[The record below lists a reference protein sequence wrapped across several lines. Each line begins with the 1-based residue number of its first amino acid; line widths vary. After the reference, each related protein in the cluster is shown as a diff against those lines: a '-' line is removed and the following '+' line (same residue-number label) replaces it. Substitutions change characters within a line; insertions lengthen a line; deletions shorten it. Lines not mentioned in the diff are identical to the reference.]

1 MIDRDTSPEARAV
14 QLAVYARMGPAR
26 RVELAF
32 ELSERMREL
41 AVEGI
46 RARSPELS
54 LAEARRI
61 LWRKLLGDELFHAAF
76 PEAAPARP

>member
-1 MIDRDTSPEARAV
+1 VIDRDTSPESHAV
-14 QLAVYARMGPAR
+14 QLEVYARMGPQR

-46 RARSPELS
+46 RARSPGLS

-61 LWRKLLGDELFHAAF
+61 LWRKLLGDELFRAAF